1 MRLTSRTILAIAIVT
16 SVSSS
21 YTEAQNDHDL
31 KGPISRMAALAFT
44 ESFPEADRIELY
56 RFGRRPKPLE
66 ENSETAS
73 PPEKFGIGR
82 MAGGEYGGP
91 RRDQNDGS
99 IEYRVDDVPIE
110 YEVYSHITITGK
122 KCSEITE
129 TWRSLSFAPNG
140 AFGHAPPFGVRF
152 YRNDK
157 LLLETTVC
165 TRCRNFYMPEMNAET
180 GQLSLRIYG
189 FGEDS
194 ASRKLFR
201 TFDKLLPMPRR
212 APQKEKDE
220 APQLNP

>member
-1 MRLTSRTILAIAIVT
+1 MRLTSRTILAIAIVA

-82 MAGGEYGGP
+82 SAGEYGLSGG
-91 RRDQNDGS
+91 RDG
-99 IEYRVDDVPIE
+99 IPIE

-140 AFGHAPPFGVRF
+140 ALGHAPPFGVRF
-152 YRNDK
+152 YRKDK

-180 GQLSLRIYG
+180 GELSLRLYG

-212 APQKEKDE
+212 APQREKDE